1 LRFLCETPYVDTFEI
16 LDSHFKS
23 LQNFLFSGTLAC
35 QNLALVEDTVFYHN
49 TIAKK
54 RTMTSSAAPPQDS
67 ETPYDSSSS
76 KNKVEFK
83 DHYSL
88 GRSTELRFRGTTN
101 KQKKAY
107 VVGGG
112 GRDRQL
118 VITVNEET
126 NDAENRNTS
135 TTVSIQPSVH
145 SKGNFGASL
154 LQAIAAMASLF
165 VLSVW
170 IAFTMQ
176 CLFFLFMNVA
186 GTSTPDEWT
195 NNPPIGNLLGCIMAC
210 PLLVDSLA
218 KILTMS
224 TAFTVDCWRGIS
236 THPSSLW
243 KTNIGLGAR
252 HGEWFTVVV
261 FVGIPLL
268 TFGIATLVEAS
279 DDENQAPID
288 FESQRGWYEMTLLAW
303 AGSIWIFQILY
314 MELVVIRELE
324 SCHKL
329 LKYYRNTKSLFE
341 SIRVNLLLTQRQKY
355 SGVKRQRYL
364 VETLDGKKEED
375 VSLLR
380 SSSFSRDAAQ
390 EPVQYKYTLGTRLT
404 EHLSWCYDKLQDNAP
419 TPQESSRPSKIKDPD
434 ETKEETTAMG
444 VVKRNYTIDELFG
457 NLNVVTK
464 DNWSMEKLW
473 CAKPNRAKTLYI
485 VDGT

>member
-1 LRFLCETPYVDTFEI
+1 
-16 LDSHFKS
+16 
-23 LQNFLFSGTLAC
+23 
-35 QNLALVEDTVFYHN
+35 
-49 TIAKK
+49 
-54 RTMTSSAAPPQDS
+54 MAPPQVS
-67 ETPYDSSSS
+67 ETPDDSSSS
-76 KNKVEFK
+76 NNKVEFK

-88 GRSTELRFRGTTN
+88 GRSTELRFRGTTTN
-101 KQKKAY
+101 NQKKAY

-135 TTVSIQPSVH
+135 TTVSIQPIVH

-224 TAFTVDCWRGIS
+224 TAFTVDSWRGIS
-236 THPSSLW
+236 THPTSLW
-243 KTNIGLGAR
+243 KTNIGLAAR
-252 HGEWFTVVV
+252 HGEWFTILV

-279 DDENQAPID
+279 DDETKHPSISNPNA
-288 FESQRGWYEMTLLAW
+288 
-303 AGSIWIFQILY
+303 AG
-314 MELVVIRELE
+314 
-324 SCHKL
+324 
-329 LKYYRNTKSLFE
+329 TK
-341 SIRVNLLLTQRQKY
+341 
-355 SGVKRQRYL
+355 
-364 VETLDGKKEED
+364 
-375 VSLLR
+375 
-380 SSSFSRDAAQ
+380 
-390 EPVQYKYTLGTRLT
+390 
-404 EHLSWCYDKLQDNAP
+404 
-419 TPQESSRPSKIKDPD
+419 
-434 ETKEETTAMG
+434 
-444 VVKRNYTIDELFG
+444 
-457 NLNVVTK
+457 
-464 DNWSMEKLW
+464 
-473 CAKPNRAKTLYI
+473 
-485 VDGT
+485 